1 MYKRLFF
8 EFNLKPNHL
17 KIYKARKGDHVNAK
31 NNSANNA
38 NNFYN
43 EREKTIKGFEEGIF
57 LLKSEE
63 QQTSKKTN
71 KN

>member
-1 MYKRLFF
+1 MQRTIRQIMRTTFTM
-8 EFNLKPNHL
+8 
-17 KIYKARKGDHVNAK
+17 
-31 NNSANNA
+31 
-38 NNFYN
+38 
-43 EREKTIKGFEEGIF
+43 REKILLKGFEEGIF